1 MLIVQG
7 PAVEVL
13 QAVGKVVL
21 PHPVLFDA
29 PPALV
34 LPPVLVV
41 PPGEKVD
48 IFFPYLSL
56 ASAKV
61 LPQTENDLYFVPAE
75 GVKLLR

>member
-13 QAVGKVVL
+13 QAVGKVVS

-41 PPGEKVD
+41 PPGAVAPPADFEPPV
-48 IFFPYLSL
+48 
-56 ASAKV
+56 
-61 LPQTENDLYFVPAE
+61 VP
-75 GVKLLR
+75 VQ